1 MSTKRLL
8 GSFLAAWL
16 LLAGSAAL
24 RAQVAEKAN
33 AGYRTKEDRARVALN
48 LDSSDRAE
56 HQKPRELLA
65 SLGIQ
70 QGETVADIGAGVGF
84 MLPYLVEAVGP
95 GGAVFA
101 QEIQSDFLAK
111 IEKKI
116 GKEGWRNVTTV
127 LGAERDVMLPKK
139 SLDWAFILD
148 VYHHF
153 DYPHET
159 MASVRRALKTGG
171 KLAVIDFY
179 RSREHPR
186 MSAER
191 LQQHIRLDRDEFAS
205 EIEAAGFRL
214 VRKFDHLPH
223 QYVLVFD
230 KE

>member
-1 MSTKRLL
+1 LVSI
-8 GSFLAAWL
+8 LAAWL
-16 LLAGSAAL
+16 LLAGSAPL
-24 RAQVAEKAN
+24 RSQVAEKAN
-33 AGYRTKEDRARVALN
+33 AGYRTKQDRARIALN

-65 SLGIQ
+65 SLGIRP
-70 QGETVADIGAGVGF
+70 GETVADIGSGVGF

-95 GGAVFA
+95 GGTIFA
-101 QEIQSDFLAK
+101 EEIQTDFLAK

-116 GKEGWRNVTTV
+116 STEGWQNVKTV
-127 LGAERDVMLPKK
+127 LGADRDVMLPKK

-153 DYPHET
+153 EHPHET
-159 MASVRRALKTGG
+159 MASVRRALKAGG

-191 LQQHIRLDRDEFAS
+191 LREHIRLDRDEFAS
-205 EIEAAGFRL
+205 EIESAGFRL